1 EAGDNL
7 AYPIHSSIALRR
19 EEPLSLSALLSARF
33 IRRLLRNSSFSKHPS
48 EENMS
53 ALTSATAFSPSLEAV
68 RLAASMYNAAREG
81 NKAVIEEGILDG
93 LPPNLTNEKGDTLL
107 MLAAYYGHAD
117 VVKLLIQHGA
127 DPNRLND
134 KRQSPIAGAVFK
146 GLDAVL
152 LEGGADPEYG
162 KPSAIQCLTMFNQ
175 EGKWKDKFENAPG
188 RGKAKAVPQDQA
200 EERAPEKFK
209 A

>member
-1 EAGDNL
+1 
-7 AYPIHSSIALRR
+7 
-19 EEPLSLSALLSARF
+19 
-33 IRRLLRNSSFSKHPS
+33 
-48 EENMS
+48 MS

-146 GLDAVL
+146 GLDAVIEVL

-175 EGKWKDKFENAPG
+175 EGKWKEKFENAPG